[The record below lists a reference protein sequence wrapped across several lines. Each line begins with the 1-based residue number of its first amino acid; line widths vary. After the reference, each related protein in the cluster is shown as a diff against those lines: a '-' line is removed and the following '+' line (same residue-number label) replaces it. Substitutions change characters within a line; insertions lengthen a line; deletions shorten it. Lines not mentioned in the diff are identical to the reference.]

1 MIAKKAFCD
10 LINTFEVFYRGV
22 SEVEK
27 LFDFISEKNFMGQ
40 HIDGMF
46 NALTNCFFTD
56 EELDNEESDSRDI
69 KGADNWFD
77 SSRDNVFNFIF
88 NYCVVSNFGEDE
100 DSCKEILQIV
110 VDGDIKESYD
120 CHNAEELYTIIC
132 RYLCRNCDETPNSTY
147 YINCSC
153 LR

>member
-10 LINTFEVFYRGV
+10 LINTFEVFYKGV

-27 LFDFISEKNFMGQ
+27 VFDFISEGNFMGK
-40 HIDGMF
+40 HINGMLD
-46 NALTNCFFTD
+46 ALTDCWFSD
-56 EELDNEESDSRDI
+56 EQLESGDSDPRNV
-69 KGADNWFD
+69 KGGDGWFD

-100 DSCKEILQIV
+100 EACKEILQIA
-110 VDGDIKESYD
+110 VDGEVKESYN
-120 CHNAEELYTIIC
+120 CHNAEELYIIIN
-132 RYLCRNCDETPNSTY
+132 RYLCRNCDEIPNSTY